1 MFFSS
6 FKGEASKMNCISRR
20 DDKEKFVQKQKR
32 WNLYSQIAIENDRLK
47 CLDKTYGLTE
57 ICSSVGIAKPCTLLD
72 TKEVVDLVFVFSE

>member
-1 MFFSS
+1 
-6 FKGEASKMNCISRR
+6 MNCISRI
-20 DDKEKFVQKQKR
+20 DDKDRNLFQQEKEHRRR